1 MDQYSYNE
9 AKLEYC
15 VCGADFEP
23 RPCTCGYY
31 PESNKNTKEVSRYG
45 QDKSNV
51 IREATKCKG

>member
-9 AKLEYC
+9 HRLEYC

-31 PESNKNTKEVSRYG
+31 QTSTKKTKEVSQYG
-45 QDKSNV
+45 KGKNNV
-51 IREATKCKG
+51 VREATKCKG

>member
-9 AKLEYC
+9 HRLEMC

-31 PESNKNTKEVSRYG
+31 QTSDKKTKEVSQYG
-45 QDKSNV
+45 
-51 IREATKCKG
+51 KGKYETVQCSKRST